1 MKALKEMTD
10 IEMEHLVWIHSN
22 KFTTPELFYK
32 KFLPNQTSRNA
43 YKILKKYTSPERD
56 LLHVLKTPIGNS
68 NLFFLTAGA
77 LRTLDENNKILVRSN
92 KYPVKINTHEKEHDV
107 MVQTIRITFESLEE
121 LKDIFWVSDFEMRSG
136 ITPSIKAEYLE
147 GKLNKERWRSNGAN
161 PNPRGRRTPDGY
173 FEADIEGRRVA
184 FALELENH
192 HYNDVI
198 LQRMTENLKGGFP
211 RALKLI
217 VSATHGNEVRMIR
230 SLQTRIKPDEQPQW
244 FVSDFER
251 VTTKPFKKC
260 WHQLNQ
266 PLAD

>member
-1 MKALKEMTD
+1 MKALKAMTD

-161 PNPRGRRTPDGY
+161 PNP
-173 FEADIEGRRVA
+173 
-184 FALELENH
+184 
-192 HYNDVI
+192 
-198 LQRMTENLKGGFP
+198 QR
-211 RALKLI
+211 
-217 VSATHGNEVRMIR
+217 
-230 SLQTRIKPDEQPQW
+230 
-244 FVSDFER
+244 
-251 VTTKPFKKC
+251 KK
-260 WHQLNQ
+260 NT
-266 PLAD
+266 